1 MKSMLITASEKN
13 TGAENAV
20 CASGFKGHMDALKL
34 LAEIGWALVI
44 ISPFVWRYIFNKWDD
59 F

>member
-1 MKSMLITASEKN
+1 MVSDCGVCGRICAVRYAD
-13 TGAENAV
+13 AEQ
-20 CASGFKGHMDALKL
+20 GQIKDALKL